1 MKIISF
7 NQKWIFKNELKN
19 IPEQTVDLPHDAML
33 TEKRLPEGKAGAAG
47 AYFPGGK
54 YSYRKDLF
62 GAEEYR
68 DKSVYLEFEGVY
80 MKSSVYLNGEKI
92 GGHIYGYTGFY
103 VDLTDKLRI
112 GSNNEIRVVAD
123 NTQIPNTRWY
133 SGSGIYRN
141 VNLITG
147 DKRHIKLEGIKVV
160 TESIDPAVISVQ
172 TEVEN
177 DEGLDI
183 KVEVYE
189 YKKGFDTTGKVK
201 RLEAEEI
208 PICTGKG
215 RNCHIE
221 IPDAS
226 LWDDEHPNLYQ
237 IRVLLIDD
245 KNQIVDEQ
253 SVITGIRKL
262 LWSAENGIQINGRMV
277 KLRGGCI
284 HHDNGI
290 LGACAPYAAELR
302 KAQILKRAG
311 FNAIRSAHNPISKA
325 MLAACDMLGLSWM
338 KHLTSGSALNLIMIM
353 RSILNKNGKKIVMP

>member
-1 MKIISF
+1 
-7 NQKWIFKNELKN
+7 
-19 IPEQTVDLPHDAML
+19 ML

-147 DKRHIKLEGIKVV
+147 DKRHIKLEGIKVA

-208 PICTGKG
+208 PICTG
-215 RNCHIE
+215 
-221 IPDAS
+221 
-226 LWDDEHPNLYQ
+226 
-237 IRVLLIDD
+237 
-245 KNQIVDEQ
+245 
-253 SVITGIRKL
+253 
-262 LWSAENGIQINGRMV
+262 
-277 KLRGGCI
+277 
-284 HHDNGI
+284 
-290 LGACAPYAAELR
+290 
-302 KAQILKRAG
+302 
-311 FNAIRSAHNPISKA
+311 
-325 MLAACDMLGLSWM
+325 
-338 KHLTSGSALNLIMIM
+338 
-353 RSILNKNGKKIVMP
+353 